1 MNDITRLNRADAVAA
16 LRAALGQLTGAKT
29 QRRAAA
35 LADAVEAEAHDG
47 PRFPTATAL
56 AVFEGAPDPDDSF
69 KEFRREFGQQ
79 VKKAGGD
86 TTLWLDG
93 AGHARAW
100 GVSSPSFDRAQ
111 TTKEAVTKHSEGA
124 VPAETIDAG
133 ARGVSIKDSQPEYLV
148 YVDLAPGQ
156 ARAVELLEE
165 LDKLARV
172 DRHLRC
178 RIIRPPR
185 TAAERQTMAR
195 TSLIKSAQVVVVG
208 LSTDY
213 LSEYP
218 IAEADRGWW
227 TSGSVLP
234 VVLDDLSDRAEEYT
248 FGVPVVK
255 PEGTPFVR
263 RRGPERRAQL
273 VREVWAAVVHLL
285 SAGELRDPSRDDP
298 ADPSPALGER
308 PFEATADLGRP
319 NRAQPAEGPDDDVEA
334 VRAGDRTAVGSLLA
348 SGIPLDP
355 DIGLADGHVPG
366 ERVAIQMAR
375 PKRLGERSAPQASGE
390 EGAATDGGYV
400 QPMLDEWLQRPLVS
414 AEWLRRD
421 RAENPSSVE
430 PDPGSPETQRED
442 SGARPFLM
450 LLGEYGMGKT
460 TACQLL
466 THRLLEQRGQGAAA
480 RVPIYLDLRRL
491 GPAGRADP
499 DLRTILAEVVSRA
512 WEADGTRPPTP
523 EEIVELVREHGAV
536 ILFDGLD
543 EVLNHLDEERGQRF
557 IAELW
562 RILPPRVLLD
572 PDQRDRC
579 GRVVMSCRTHIF
591 RSLAEQSAFL
601 LGGGREQVGE
611 RYYEAIQLLPF
622 GEEQIRRFF
631 ENNIVEAT
639 SSTVERAWQSLG
651 EIHNLRELAERPVSL
666 RMLTAQLADIERL
679 RLLGHSVGAVDLYD
693 GLVESWL
700 LRDKKKHKIPE
711 RLKPWL
717 MEELAIEL
725 WARSE
730 RTMDADELED
740 WFEGRL
746 DDDSRF
752 ARAVARLPEAE
763 RHPQVLAEDLRN
775 ATVVVRQEAD
785 RFEFAHTSLLEYFVA
800 RRLARTVSDMTD
812 GGDPNLGPWSTPNL
826 SDETLG
832 FLVELLEQSDT
843 KKTDVLLR
851 HVGSS
856 YRPGVSELV
865 VEVLAKWVERFPDS
879 AHTLTLDGWD
889 LRGGRVEGLQL
900 GTPRRAISAKRTD
913 FRGASLIRC
922 FFRHVDLSNSSWDEA
937 QVASTELW
945 DCRLTGATWRDTAAT
960 VTNFR
965 RCDDPPNLVG
975 STQLPVPH
983 TEPTSEGRWA
993 IVGPSMRG
1001 VLSVG
1006 WSPDGTRL
1014 VSGSDDGT
1022 IRIWDPDDG
1031 TELGRLEGH
1040 TGGVRS
1046 VGWSPDGTRLVSG
1059 STDGTI
1065 RVWDPNGRTE
1075 LGRLE
1080 GHTGGV
1086 WSVGW
1091 SPDGTRLVS
1100 GSNDGTIRVWDPDE
1114 RTELGRLEGH
1124 TDWVRSVGWSPDG
1137 TRLVSGSNDG
1147 TIRIWDPDE
1156 RTELGRLE
1164 GHTNTVWSVGWSPD
1178 GTRLVSGSNDGTIRI
1193 WDPNERTELGRLE
1206 GHTDWV
1212 RSVGW
1217 SPDGTRLVSGSNDG
1231 TIRIWDPDERT
1242 ELGRLEGH
1250 TDWVRSVGWSPD
1262 GTRLVSG
1269 SNDGTIRIWDPNERT
1284 ELGRLEGHTNTVWSV
1299 GWSPDGTRLVSGS
1312 NDGTIRI
1319 WDPNERT
1326 ELGRLEGHTDWVW
1339 SVGWSPDGTRLVS
1352 GSTDGTIRIWDPNE
1366 RTELGRLEG
1375 HTGGV
1380 WSVGWSPDGTRLVSG
1395 STDGTIRIWDPN
1407 ERTELGRLEGHTG
1420 GVRSVGWSPDGTRLV
1435 SGSGDGTIRVWDP
1448 DERTELGRLEGHTGE
1463 VLSVGWSPDGTRLV
1477 SGSNDGTIRVWDP
1490 DERTELGRLEGH
1502 TDRVRSVG
1510 WSPDGTRLVSGS
1522 NDGTIRVW
1530 DPDERTELGRL
1541 EGHTDWVRSVGW
1553 SPDGTRLVSGSD
1565 DGTIRAW
1572 DAQTNEEVW
1581 RMVLLPPA
1589 RDGVTQSAGFDGDGN
1604 LLSCTQNTW
1613 PALVWVAANDRGLR
1627 GYPVENVA
1635 PELVSL
1641 LPG

>member
-1001 VLSVG
+1001 V
-1006 WSPDGTRL
+1006 WSA
-1014 VSGSDDGT
+1014 
-1022 IRIWDPDDG
+1022 
-1031 TELGRLEGH
+1031 
-1040 TGGVRS
+1040 
-1046 VGWSPDGTRLVSG
+1046 GWSPDGTRLVSG

-1065 RVWDPNGRTE
+1065 RVWDPNERTE

-1080 GHTGGV
+1080 GHTDRV

-1100 GSNDGTIRVWDPDE
+1100 GST
-1114 RTELGRLEGH
+1114 
-1124 TDWVRSVGWSPDG
+1124 
-1137 TRLVSGSNDG
+1137 
-1147 TIRIWDPDE
+1147 
-1156 RTELGRLE
+1156 
-1164 GHTNTVWSVGWSPD
+1164 
-1178 GTRLVSGSNDGTIRI
+1178 DGTIRI
-1193 WDPNERTELGRLE
+1193 WDPNERSELGRLE
-1206 GHTDWV
+1206 GHT
-1212 RSVGW
+1212 G
-1217 SPDGTRLVSGSNDG
+1217 G
-1231 TIRIWDPDERT
+1231 
-1242 ELGRLEGH
+1242 
-1250 TDWVRSVGWSPD
+1250 
-1262 GTRLVSG
+1262 
-1269 SNDGTIRIWDPNERT
+1269 
-1284 ELGRLEGHTNTVWSV
+1284 
-1299 GWSPDGTRLVSGS
+1299 
-1312 NDGTIRI
+1312 
-1319 WDPNERT
+1319 
-1326 ELGRLEGHTDWVW
+1326 VW

-1395 STDGTIRIWDPN
+1395 STDGTIRIWNPDDGTELGRLEGHTNTVLSVGWSPDGTRLVSGSDDGTIRVWDP
-1407 ERTELGRLEGHTG
+1407 EDGSELGRLEGHTG
-1420 GVRSVGWSPDGTRLV
+1420 GVWSVGWSPDGTRLV
-1435 SGSGDGTIRVWDP
+1435 SGSGDGTIRIWDP
-1448 DERTELGRLEGHTGE
+1448 NDGTELGRLEGHTGE
-1463 VLSVGWSPDGTRLV
+1463 
-1477 SGSNDGTIRVWDP
+1477 
-1490 DERTELGRLEGH
+1490 
-1502 TDRVRSVG
+1502 VRSVG

-1522 NDGTIRVW
+1522 NDGTIRIW
-1530 DPDERTELGRL
+1530 DPNERTELGRL
-1541 EGHTDWVRSVGW
+1541 EGHTDRVWSVGW
-1553 SPDGTRLVSGSD
+1553 SPDGTRLVSGSA

-1627 GYPVENVA
+1627 GYPVDNVA
-1635 PELVSL
+1635 PEFVSL

>member
-1001 VLSVG
+1001 VWSVG

-1014 VSGSDDGT
+1014 VSGSTDGT

-1040 TGGVRS
+1040 TDRVLS

-1059 STDGTI
+1059 STMGPSGSGTPTSA
-1065 RVWDPNGRTE
+1065 PNSAVSKATPTGCGRWGGHPMAPGWFPGRPMGPSGSGTPTSAPNSAVSKATPTGCGRWGGHRTAPGWFPGRTMGPSGSGTPTSAPNSVVSKATPTGC
-1075 LGRLE
+1075 GR
-1080 GHTGGV
+1080 
-1086 WSVGW
+1086 WGW

-1100 GSNDGTIRVWDPDE
+1100 GSA
-1114 RTELGRLEGH
+1114 
-1124 TDWVRSVGWSPDG
+1124 
-1137 TRLVSGSNDG
+1137 
-1147 TIRIWDPDE
+1147 
-1156 RTELGRLE
+1156 
-1164 GHTNTVWSVGWSPD
+1164 
-1178 GTRLVSGSNDGTIRI
+1178 
-1193 WDPNERTELGRLE
+1193 
-1206 GHTDWV
+1206 
-1212 RSVGW
+1212 
-1217 SPDGTRLVSGSNDG
+1217 DG

-1269 SNDGTIRIWDPNERT
+1269 SADGTIRIWDPNERT
-1284 ELGRLEGHTNTVWSV
+1284 ELGVSKATPTGSGRWGGHPMAP
-1299 GWSPDGTRLVSGS
+1299 GWFPGRTMGPSGS
-1312 NDGTIRI
+1312 GT
-1319 WDPNERT
+1319 PNERT
-1326 ELGRLEGHTDWVW
+1326 ELGRLEGHTD
-1339 SVGWSPDGTRLVS
+1339 G
-1352 GSTDGTIRIWDPNE
+1352 
-1366 RTELGRLEG
+1366 
-1375 HTGGV
+1375 
-1380 WSVGWSPDGTRLVSG
+1380 
-1395 STDGTIRIWDPN
+1395 
-1407 ERTELGRLEGHTG
+1407 
-1420 GVRSVGWSPDGTRLV
+1420 
-1435 SGSGDGTIRVWDP
+1435 
-1448 DERTELGRLEGHTGE
+1448 
-1463 VLSVGWSPDGTRLV
+1463 
-1477 SGSNDGTIRVWDP
+1477 
-1490 DERTELGRLEGH
+1490 
-1502 TDRVRSVG
+1502 VRSVG

-1530 DPDERTELGRL
+1530 DPERAHRTRPSRRPHQHGVVGGVVTRWHQAGFRVERWDHPGLGPQRAHRTRPSRRPHQHGVVGGVVTRWHQAGFRVGRWDHPGL
-1541 EGHTDWVRSVGW
+1541 GPQRAHRTRPSRRPHQHGVRSVGW
-1553 SPDGTRLVSGSD
+1553 SPDGTRLVSGSN
-1565 DGTIRAW
+1565 DGTIRVW
-1572 DAQTNEEVW
+1572 DPERAHRT
-1581 RMVLLPPA
+1581 RPSRRPH
-1589 RDGVTQSAGFDGDGN
+1589 RPGVVGGVVTRRHQAGFRVERWDHPDLGPRRAHRTRPSRRPHRRGVVGGVV
-1604 LLSCTQNTW
+1604 TRRH
-1613 PALVWVAANDRGLR
+1613 PAGFRIERWDHPDLGPQRAHRTRPPRRPHQHGCGRWGGHPMGPGWFPGPPMGPSGRGTR
-1627 GYPVENVA
+1627 RRTRKSGGWCSFRP
-1635 PELVSL
+1635 PETV
-1641 LPG
+1641 

>member
-1059 STDGTI
+1059 SNDGTI
-1065 RVWDPNGRTE
+1065 RIWDPNGGTE

-1178 GTRLVSGSNDGTIRI
+1178 GTRLVSGSNDGTI
-1193 WDPNERTELGRLE
+1193 
-1206 GHTDWV
+1206 
-1212 RSVGW
+1212 
-1217 SPDGTRLVSGSNDG
+1217 
-1231 TIRIWDPDERT
+1231 
-1242 ELGRLEGH
+1242 
-1250 TDWVRSVGWSPD
+1250 
-1262 GTRLVSG
+1262 
-1269 SNDGTIRIWDPNERT
+1269 
-1284 ELGRLEGHTNTVWSV
+1284 
-1299 GWSPDGTRLVSGS
+1299 
-1312 NDGTIRI
+1312 
-1319 WDPNERT
+1319 
-1326 ELGRLEGHTDWVW
+1326 
-1339 SVGWSPDGTRLVS
+1339 
-1352 GSTDGTIRIWDPNE
+1352 
-1366 RTELGRLEG
+1366 
-1375 HTGGV
+1375 
-1380 WSVGWSPDGTRLVSG
+1380 
-1395 STDGTIRIWDPN
+1395 
-1407 ERTELGRLEGHTG
+1407 
-1420 GVRSVGWSPDGTRLV
+1420 
-1435 SGSGDGTIRVWDP
+1435 
-1448 DERTELGRLEGHTGE
+1448 
-1463 VLSVGWSPDGTRLV
+1463 
-1477 SGSNDGTIRVWDP
+1477 
-1490 DERTELGRLEGH
+1490 
-1502 TDRVRSVG
+1502 
-1510 WSPDGTRLVSGS
+1510 
-1522 NDGTIRVW
+1522 
-1530 DPDERTELGRL
+1530 
-1541 EGHTDWVRSVGW
+1541 
-1553 SPDGTRLVSGSD
+1553 
-1565 DGTIRAW
+1565 
-1572 DAQTNEEVW
+1572 
-1581 RMVLLPPA
+1581 
-1589 RDGVTQSAGFDGDGN
+1589 
-1604 LLSCTQNTW
+1604 
-1613 PALVWVAANDRGLR
+1613 
-1627 GYPVENVA
+1627 
-1635 PELVSL
+1635 
-1641 LPG
+1641 

>member
-1059 STDGTI
+1059 SNDGTI
-1065 RVWDPNGRTE
+1065 RIWDPNGGTE

-1193 WDPNERTELGRLE
+1193 WDPNERTGLGRLE

-1326 ELGRLEGHTDWVW
+1326 ELGRLEGHTDWVR

-1352 GSTDGTIRIWDPNE
+1352 GSN
-1366 RTELGRLEG
+1366 
-1375 HTGGV
+1375 
-1380 WSVGWSPDGTRLVSG
+1380 
-1395 STDGTIRIWDPN
+1395 DGTIRIWDPN

-1435 SGSGDGTIRVWDP
+1435 SGSNDGTIRIWDPNERTELGRLEGHTGGVRSVGWSPDGTRLVSGSNDGTIRVWDP

-1490 DERTELGRLEGH
+1490 DERTELGRLEGP

-1581 RMVLLPPA
+1581 RMVLLPPD

>member
-390 EGAATDGGYV
+390 EGAATYGGYV

-1014 VSGSDDGT
+1014 VSGSA
-1022 IRIWDPDDG
+1022 
-1031 TELGRLEGH
+1031 
-1040 TGGVRS
+1040 
-1046 VGWSPDGTRLVSG
+1046 
-1059 STDGTI
+1059 DGTI
-1065 RVWDPNGRTE
+1065 RVWDPE
-1075 LGRLE
+1075 
-1080 GHTGGV
+1080 
-1086 WSVGW
+1086 
-1091 SPDGTRLVS
+1091 DG
-1100 GSNDGTIRVWDPDE
+1100 
-1114 RTELGRLEGH
+1114 
-1124 TDWVRSVGWSPDG
+1124 
-1137 TRLVSGSNDG
+1137 
-1147 TIRIWDPDE
+1147 
-1156 RTELGRLE
+1156 
-1164 GHTNTVWSVGWSPD
+1164 
-1178 GTRLVSGSNDGTIRI
+1178 
-1193 WDPNERTELGRLE
+1193 
-1206 GHTDWV
+1206 
-1212 RSVGW
+1212 
-1217 SPDGTRLVSGSNDG
+1217 
-1231 TIRIWDPDERT
+1231 T

-1284 ELGRLEGHTNTVWSV
+1284 ELGRLEGHTGGVRSVGWSPDGTRLVSGSADGTIRIWDPNERTELGRLEGHTNTVWSVGWSPDGTRLVSGSDDGTIRIWDPNERTELGRLEGHTNTVWSVGWSPDGTRLVSGSADGTIRIWDPDERTELGRLEGHTDWVRSVGWSPDGTRLVSGSDDGTIRIWDPNERTELGRLEGHTDWVRSVGWSPDGTRLVSGSDDGTIRVWDPNERTELGRLEGHTDWVRSVGWSPDGTRLVSGSNDGTIRVWDPNERSELGRLEGHTNTVLSV

-1326 ELGRLEGHTDWVW
+1326 ELGRLEGHTNTVL

-1352 GSTDGTIRIWDPNE
+1352 GSA
-1366 RTELGRLEG
+1366 
-1375 HTGGV
+1375 
-1380 WSVGWSPDGTRLVSG
+1380 
-1395 STDGTIRIWDPN
+1395 DGTIRIWDPN

-1435 SGSGDGTIRVWDP
+1435 SGSADGTIRIWDPNERTELGRLEGHTNTVWSVGWSPDGTRLVSGSDDGTIRIWDPNERTELGRLEGHTNTVWSVGWSPDGTRLVSGSADGTIRIWDP
-1448 DERTELGRLEGHTGE
+1448 DERTELGRLEGHTNT

-1477 SGSNDGTIRVWDP
+1477 SGSNDGA
-1490 DERTELGRLEGH
+1490 
-1502 TDRVRSVG
+1502 
-1510 WSPDGTRLVSGS
+1510 
-1522 NDGTIRVW
+1522 
-1530 DPDERTELGRL
+1530 
-1541 EGHTDWVRSVGW
+1541 
-1553 SPDGTRLVSGSD
+1553 
-1565 DGTIRAW
+1565 IRAW

-1635 PELVSL
+1635 PELVRS

>member
-178 RIIRPPR
+178 RIIRPPQ

-1001 VLSVG
+1001 VWSAGWSPDGTRLVSGSADGTIRIWDPDDGSELGRLEGHTGGVLSVG

-1014 VSGSDDGT
+1014 VSGSD
-1022 IRIWDPDDG
+1022 
-1031 TELGRLEGH
+1031 
-1040 TGGVRS
+1040 
-1046 VGWSPDGTRLVSG
+1046 
-1059 STDGTI
+1059 
-1065 RVWDPNGRTE
+1065 
-1075 LGRLE
+1075 
-1080 GHTGGV
+1080 
-1086 WSVGW
+1086 
-1091 SPDGTRLVS
+1091 
-1100 GSNDGTIRVWDPDE
+1100 
-1114 RTELGRLEGH
+1114 
-1124 TDWVRSVGWSPDG
+1124 
-1137 TRLVSGSNDG
+1137 
-1147 TIRIWDPDE
+1147 
-1156 RTELGRLE
+1156 
-1164 GHTNTVWSVGWSPD
+1164 
-1178 GTRLVSGSNDGTIRI
+1178 
-1193 WDPNERTELGRLE
+1193 
-1206 GHTDWV
+1206 
-1212 RSVGW
+1212 
-1217 SPDGTRLVSGSNDG
+1217 
-1231 TIRIWDPDERT
+1231 
-1242 ELGRLEGH
+1242 
-1250 TDWVRSVGWSPD
+1250 
-1262 GTRLVSG
+1262 
-1269 SNDGTIRIWDPNERT
+1269 
-1284 ELGRLEGHTNTVWSV
+1284 
-1299 GWSPDGTRLVSGS
+1299 
-1312 NDGTIRI
+1312 
-1319 WDPNERT
+1319 
-1326 ELGRLEGHTDWVW
+1326 
-1339 SVGWSPDGTRLVS
+1339 
-1352 GSTDGTIRIWDPNE
+1352 
-1366 RTELGRLEG
+1366 
-1375 HTGGV
+1375 
-1380 WSVGWSPDGTRLVSG
+1380 
-1395 STDGTIRIWDPN
+1395 
-1407 ERTELGRLEGHTG
+1407 
-1420 GVRSVGWSPDGTRLV
+1420 
-1435 SGSGDGTIRVWDP
+1435 
-1448 DERTELGRLEGHTGE
+1448 
-1463 VLSVGWSPDGTRLV
+1463 
-1477 SGSNDGTIRVWDP
+1477 DGTIRVWDP

-1502 TDRVRSVG
+1502 TDRV
-1510 WSPDGTRLVSGS
+1510 W
-1522 NDGTIRVW
+1522 
-1530 DPDERTELGRL
+1530 
-1541 EGHTDWVRSVGW
+1541 SVGW

-1635 PELVSL
+1635 PEFVHS

>member
-1001 VLSVG
+1001 V
-1006 WSPDGTRL
+1006 WSA
-1014 VSGSDDGT
+1014 
-1022 IRIWDPDDG
+1022 
-1031 TELGRLEGH
+1031 
-1040 TGGVRS
+1040 
-1046 VGWSPDGTRLVSG
+1046 GWSPDGTRLVSG
-1059 STDGTI
+1059 ST
-1065 RVWDPNGRTE
+1065 
-1075 LGRLE
+1075 
-1080 GHTGGV
+1080 
-1086 WSVGW
+1086 
-1091 SPDGTRLVS
+1091 
-1100 GSNDGTIRVWDPDE
+1100 
-1114 RTELGRLEGH
+1114 
-1124 TDWVRSVGWSPDG
+1124 
-1137 TRLVSGSNDG
+1137 
-1147 TIRIWDPDE
+1147 
-1156 RTELGRLE
+1156 
-1164 GHTNTVWSVGWSPD
+1164 
-1178 GTRLVSGSNDGTIRI
+1178 DGTIRI

-1206 GHTDWV
+1206 GHTD
-1212 RSVGW
+1212 R
-1217 SPDGTRLVSGSNDG
+1217 
-1231 TIRIWDPDERT
+1231 
-1242 ELGRLEGH
+1242 
-1250 TDWVRSVGWSPD
+1250 
-1262 GTRLVSG
+1262 
-1269 SNDGTIRIWDPNERT
+1269 
-1284 ELGRLEGHTNTVWSV
+1284 
-1299 GWSPDGTRLVSGS
+1299 
-1312 NDGTIRI
+1312 
-1319 WDPNERT
+1319 
-1326 ELGRLEGHTDWVW
+1326 VW

-1395 STDGTIRIWDPN
+1395 SADGTIRVWDPN

-1435 SGSGDGTIRVWDP
+1435 SGSTDGTIRIWDPDDGTELGRLEGHTGGVWSVGWSPDGTRLVSGSDDGTIRVWDPNERTELGRLEGHTGGVWSVGWSPDGTRLVSGSTDGTIRVWDP

-1463 VLSVGWSPDGTRLV
+1463 SVVGGVVTGRHPAGFRVERWDHPGLGPRRAHRTRL
-1477 SGSNDGTIRVWDP
+1477 P
-1490 DERTELGRLEGH
+1490 
-1502 TDRVRSVG
+1502 
-1510 WSPDGTRLVSGS
+1510 
-1522 NDGTIRVW
+1522 
-1530 DPDERTELGRL
+1530 
-1541 EGHTDWVRSVGW
+1541 
-1553 SPDGTRLVSGSD
+1553 
-1565 DGTIRAW
+1565 
-1572 DAQTNEEVW
+1572 
-1581 RMVLLPPA
+1581 
-1589 RDGVTQSAGFDGDGN
+1589 
-1604 LLSCTQNTW
+1604 
-1613 PALVWVAANDRGLR
+1613 
-1627 GYPVENVA
+1627 
-1635 PELVSL
+1635 
-1641 LPG
+1641 

>member
-16 LRAALGQLTGAKT
+16 LRAAVGQLTGAKT

-35 LADAVEAEAHDG
+35 LADAVEAEAYDG

-298 ADPSPALGER
+298 ADPSPAPGER

-1014 VSGSDDGT
+1014 VSGSA
-1022 IRIWDPDDG
+1022 
-1031 TELGRLEGH
+1031 
-1040 TGGVRS
+1040 
-1046 VGWSPDGTRLVSG
+1046 
-1059 STDGTI
+1059 
-1065 RVWDPNGRTE
+1065 
-1075 LGRLE
+1075 
-1080 GHTGGV
+1080 
-1086 WSVGW
+1086 
-1091 SPDGTRLVS
+1091 
-1100 GSNDGTIRVWDPDE
+1100 DGTIRVWDPDE

-1124 TDWVRSVGWSPDG
+1124 TNTVLSVGWSPDG

-1147 TIRIWDPDE
+1147 TIRIWDPEDG
-1156 RTELGRLE
+1156 TELGRLE

-1206 GHTDWV
+1206 GHTGTVLSVGWSPDGTRLVSGSNDGTIRIWDPNERTELGRLEGHTRTVLSVGWSPDGTRLVSGSNDGTIRIWDPNERTELGRLEGHTRTVLSVGWSPDGTRLVSGSADGTILIWDPDERTELGRLEGHTDWV
-1212 RSVGW
+1212 RSVGWSPDGTRLVSGSDDGTIRIWDPDERTELGRLEGHTRTVLSVGWSPDGTRLVSGSNDGTIRIWDPDERSELGRLEGHTNTVLSVGWSPDGTRLVSGSADGTIRVWDPDERSELGRLEGHTDWVRSVGWSPDGTRLVSGSDDGTIRIWDPEDGTELGRLEGHTNTVWSVGW

-1250 TDWVRSVGWSPD
+1250 TGTVLSVGWSPDGTRLVSGSNDGTIRIWDPDERTELGRLEGHTGEVLSVGWSPD

-1312 NDGTIRI
+1312 
-1319 WDPNERT
+1319 
-1326 ELGRLEGHTDWVW
+1326 
-1339 SVGWSPDGTRLVS
+1339 
-1352 GSTDGTIRIWDPNE
+1352 
-1366 RTELGRLEG
+1366 
-1375 HTGGV
+1375 
-1380 WSVGWSPDGTRLVSG
+1380 
-1395 STDGTIRIWDPN
+1395 
-1407 ERTELGRLEGHTG
+1407 
-1420 GVRSVGWSPDGTRLV
+1420 
-1435 SGSGDGTIRVWDP
+1435 
-1448 DERTELGRLEGHTGE
+1448 
-1463 VLSVGWSPDGTRLV
+1463 
-1477 SGSNDGTIRVWDP
+1477 
-1490 DERTELGRLEGH
+1490 
-1502 TDRVRSVG
+1502 
-1510 WSPDGTRLVSGS
+1510 
-1522 NDGTIRVW
+1522 
-1530 DPDERTELGRL
+1530 
-1541 EGHTDWVRSVGW
+1541 
-1553 SPDGTRLVSGSD
+1553 D

-1581 RMVLLPPA
+1581 RMVLLPPD

-1641 LPG
+1641 LQG

>member
-1059 STDGTI
+1059 S
-1065 RVWDPNGRTE
+1065 
-1075 LGRLE
+1075 
-1080 GHTGGV
+1080 
-1086 WSVGW
+1086 
-1091 SPDGTRLVS
+1091 
-1100 GSNDGTIRVWDPDE
+1100 
-1114 RTELGRLEGH
+1114 
-1124 TDWVRSVGWSPDG
+1124 
-1137 TRLVSGSNDG
+1137 
-1147 TIRIWDPDE
+1147 
-1156 RTELGRLE
+1156 
-1164 GHTNTVWSVGWSPD
+1164 
-1178 GTRLVSGSNDGTIRI
+1178 NDGTIRI

-1206 GHTDWV
+1206 GHTD
-1212 RSVGW
+1212 R
-1217 SPDGTRLVSGSNDG
+1217 
-1231 TIRIWDPDERT
+1231 
-1242 ELGRLEGH
+1242 
-1250 TDWVRSVGWSPD
+1250 
-1262 GTRLVSG
+1262 
-1269 SNDGTIRIWDPNERT
+1269 
-1284 ELGRLEGHTNTVWSV
+1284 VWSV

-1312 NDGTIRI
+1312 A
-1319 WDPNERT
+1319 
-1326 ELGRLEGHTDWVW
+1326 
-1339 SVGWSPDGTRLVS
+1339 
-1352 GSTDGTIRIWDPNE
+1352 
-1366 RTELGRLEG
+1366 
-1375 HTGGV
+1375 
-1380 WSVGWSPDGTRLVSG
+1380 
-1395 STDGTIRIWDPN
+1395 
-1407 ERTELGRLEGHTG
+1407 
-1420 GVRSVGWSPDGTRLV
+1420 
-1435 SGSGDGTIRVWDP
+1435 
-1448 DERTELGRLEGHTGE
+1448 
-1463 VLSVGWSPDGTRLV
+1463 
-1477 SGSNDGTIRVWDP
+1477 
-1490 DERTELGRLEGH
+1490 
-1502 TDRVRSVG
+1502 
-1510 WSPDGTRLVSGS
+1510 
-1522 NDGTIRVW
+1522 
-1530 DPDERTELGRL
+1530 
-1541 EGHTDWVRSVGW
+1541 
-1553 SPDGTRLVSGSD
+1553 

-1627 GYPVENVA
+1627 GYPVDNVA
-1635 PELVSL
+1635 PEFVSL

>member
-16 LRAALGQLTGAKT
+16 LRAAVGQLTGAKT

-35 LADAVEAEAHDG
+35 LADAVEAEAYDG

-308 PFEATADLGRP
+308 PFEATAGLGRP

-572 PDQRDRC
+572 PDRRDHC

-785 RFEFAHTSLLEYFVA
+785 RFEFPHTSLLEYFVA

-812 GGDPNLGPWSTPNL
+812 GGDPNLGPWRTPNL

-843 KKTDVLLR
+843 KNTDVLLR

-1001 VLSVG
+1001 VWSAG

-1014 VSGSDDGT
+1014 VSGSNDGT
-1022 IRIWDPDDG
+1022 IRVWDPDDG

-1040 TGGVRS
+1040 TGEVLSVGWSPDGTRLVSGSADGTIRVWDPDERTELGRLEGHTDRVLS

-1059 STDGTI
+1059 STDWTVRVWDPDDGTELGRLEGHTSRVLSVGWSPDGTRLVSGSGDGTI
-1065 RVWDPNGRTE
+1065 RVWDPNERTELGRLEGHTRTVLSVGWSPDGTRLVSGSADGTIRIWDPEDGTE

-1100 GSNDGTIRVWDPDE
+1100 GSADGTIRIWDPEE

-1124 TDWVRSVGWSPDG
+1124 TDRVLSVGWSPDG
-1137 TRLVSGSNDG
+1137 TRLVSGSADG
-1147 TIRIWDPDE
+1147 TIR
-1156 RTELGRLE
+1156 
-1164 GHTNTVWSVGWSPD
+1164 V
-1178 GTRLVSGSNDGTIRI
+1178 
-1193 WDPNERTELGRLE
+1193 WDPN
-1206 GHTDWV
+1206 
-1212 RSVGW
+1212 
-1217 SPDGTRLVSGSNDG
+1217 
-1231 TIRIWDPDERT
+1231 ERT

-1284 ELGRLEGHTNTVWSV
+1284 ELGRLEGHTDRVLSVGWSPDGTRLVSGSADGTIRVWDPDDGTELGRLEGHTDWVRSVGWSPDGTRLVSGSADGTIRVWDPNERTELGRLEGHTDRVLSV

-1312 NDGTIRI
+1312 NDGTIRV
-1319 WDPNERT
+1319 WDPDDGT

-1375 HTGGV
+1375 HTNPV
-1380 WSVGWSPDGTRLVSG
+1380 LSVGWSPDGTRLVSG
-1395 STDGTIRIWDPN
+1395 SGDGTIRIWDPN
-1407 ERTELGRLEGHTG
+1407 ERTELGRLEGHTNT
-1420 GVRSVGWSPDGTRLV
+1420 VWSVGWSPDGTRLV
-1435 SGSGDGTIRVWDP
+1435 SGSA
-1448 DERTELGRLEGHTGE
+1448 
-1463 VLSVGWSPDGTRLV
+1463 
-1477 SGSNDGTIRVWDP
+1477 
-1490 DERTELGRLEGH
+1490 
-1502 TDRVRSVG
+1502 
-1510 WSPDGTRLVSGS
+1510 
-1522 NDGTIRVW
+1522 
-1530 DPDERTELGRL
+1530 
-1541 EGHTDWVRSVGW
+1541 
-1553 SPDGTRLVSGSD
+1553 

-1635 PELVSL
+1635 PELVRS

>member
-572 PDQRDRC
+572 PDRRDRC

-1040 TGGVRS
+1040 TSGVR
-1046 VGWSPDGTRLVSG
+1046 
-1059 STDGTI
+1059 
-1065 RVWDPNGRTE
+1065 
-1075 LGRLE
+1075 
-1080 GHTGGV
+1080 
-1086 WSVGW
+1086 SVGW

-1114 RTELGRLEGH
+1114 RSELGRLEGH
-1124 TDWVRSVGWSPDG
+1124 TDWVWSVGWSPDG

-1178 GTRLVSGSNDGTIRI
+1178 GTRLVSGS
-1193 WDPNERTELGRLE
+1193 
-1206 GHTDWV
+1206 
-1212 RSVGW
+1212 
-1217 SPDGTRLVSGSNDG
+1217 
-1231 TIRIWDPDERT
+1231 
-1242 ELGRLEGH
+1242 
-1250 TDWVRSVGWSPD
+1250 
-1262 GTRLVSG
+1262 
-1269 SNDGTIRIWDPNERT
+1269 
-1284 ELGRLEGHTNTVWSV
+1284 
-1299 GWSPDGTRLVSGS
+1299 
-1312 NDGTIRI
+1312 
-1319 WDPNERT
+1319 
-1326 ELGRLEGHTDWVW
+1326 
-1339 SVGWSPDGTRLVS
+1339 
-1352 GSTDGTIRIWDPNE
+1352 
-1366 RTELGRLEG
+1366 
-1375 HTGGV
+1375 
-1380 WSVGWSPDGTRLVSG
+1380 
-1395 STDGTIRIWDPN
+1395 
-1407 ERTELGRLEGHTG
+1407 
-1420 GVRSVGWSPDGTRLV
+1420 
-1435 SGSGDGTIRVWDP
+1435 
-1448 DERTELGRLEGHTGE
+1448 
-1463 VLSVGWSPDGTRLV
+1463 
-1477 SGSNDGTIRVWDP
+1477 
-1490 DERTELGRLEGH
+1490 
-1502 TDRVRSVG
+1502 
-1510 WSPDGTRLVSGS
+1510 
-1522 NDGTIRVW
+1522 
-1530 DPDERTELGRL
+1530 
-1541 EGHTDWVRSVGW
+1541 
-1553 SPDGTRLVSGSD
+1553 D

-1581 RMVLLPPA
+1581 RMVLLPPD

-1641 LPG
+1641 LQG